1 VPELIDPNKLKQIVE
16 AALMAADEPLTLER
30 LARLF
35 AHGELDSEEGR
46 AQLRDTLSQLEAETG
61 GRGYELVRV
70 ASGYRYQ
77 VRQELSEWVSRLWEE
92 KPPRYTRALLETLA
106 LIAYKQ
112 PVTRGDIEQVRGV
125 AVSQNIMRTL
135 LERGWIRVVG
145 QREVPGKPSLYG
157 TTRAFL
163 DYFALKS
170 LDQLPPLAEIKSLI
184 EPLVLDE
191 VVQEAREV
199 AERDHPELA
208 AMGETWQ
215 GADSGSGEPAEE
227 ASARSHDERQND
239 TRFRLEDG
247 GDDEASADGSSA
259 NRSSANRSSDDEP
272 FDDEPSGAPFGD
284 DAFGEDYGRFEAG
297 LAAALGDGEDEDPD
311 EAGRAGSTADAED
324 GEREAD
330 IVRVSVDEID
340 AQAPAE
346 PDREAP
352 SATIV
357 QLPVP
362 PRR

>member
-1 VPELIDPNKLKQIVE
+1 LTVPELIDSNKLKQILE
-16 AALMAADEPLTLER
+16 AALMAADEPLTVDQ

-35 AHGELDSEEGR
+35 AHGELDSDEGR
-46 AQLRDTLSQLEAETG
+46 AQLRDTLAVLESETE

-77 VRQELSEWVSRLWEE
+77 VRQELAEWVSRLWEE

-135 LERGWIRVVG
+135 VERGWIRVVG

-170 LDQLPPLAEIKSLI
+170 LDQLPPLAEIKALI
-184 EPLVLDE
+184 EPLVIDE
-191 VVQEAREV
+191 VIEEAREV

-208 AMGETWQ
+208 AVDETWQ
-215 GADSGSGEPAEE
+215 GARSDSGSGEPTEE
-227 ASARSHDERQND
+227 ASATSHEQRQND
-239 TRFRLEDG
+239 EELGIED
-247 GDDEASADGSSA
+247 ASAGEEPRREGEESDGEESYREESY
-259 NRSSANRSSDDEP
+259 REESYEREES
-272 FDDEPSGAPFGD
+272 
-284 DAFGEDYGRFEAG
+284 FGEESGDSLQVDDDRFAGEEDEGREAG
-297 LAAALGDGEDEDPD
+297 VG
-311 EAGRAGSTADAED
+311 
-324 GEREAD
+324 
-330 IVRVSVDEID
+330 RVSVDRIGGPQSET
-340 AQAPAE
+340 

-352 SATIV
+352 SAEIV
-357 QLPVP
+357 QLPIP